1 MALVAALHETRDLV
15 RAVYPR
21 LARDVKIQVGAS
33 LNATLGEI
41 VPLFNAVAER
51 NGYGVRLDL
60 GEFVLRLPQGRGD
73 E

>member
-1 MALVAALHETRDLV
+1 MALVATLHETRDLV

-21 LARDVKIQVGAS
+21 LARDDKIKVGAS

-41 VPLFNAVAER
+41 VPLLNAVAER

-60 GEFVLRLPQGRGD
+60 EGFVLRLPQGRGD